1 MAYVIKGEVWNK
13 LVTWLPVLSWI
24 SDGNSKQKQS
34 KQAVV
39 GLGWRQRR
47 KISLCPN
54 SCGGQGIL
62 TEMEQKQSRWGVLP
76 GPLFSGADAGVGELW
91 EHHPCWSC
99 RQLCNKGSYSRIT
112 TVSGLWLATT
122 LPALAKVTVLGDT
135 LTSFYPEEESWVPW
149 GSSAE
154 QERPG
159 GRSAPGNCW
168 RLRCLAESPP
178 FTSYSP

>member
-1 MAYVIKGEVWNK
+1 MEIPSRSKASRQWWVWSEGREEK
-13 LVTWLPVLSWI
+13 FPCAPTPVVARVFW
-24 SDGNSKQKQS
+24 Q
-34 KQAVV
+34 
-39 GLGWRQRR
+39 
-47 KISLCPN
+47 
-54 SCGGQGIL
+54 
-62 TEMEQKQSRWGVLP
+62 EMKQKQSRWGVLP
-76 GPLFSGADAGVGELW
+76 GPLFSGADAGVEELW
-91 EHHPCWSC
+91 EYHPCWSC
-99 RQLCNKGSYSRIT
+99 RQLCNKGSYHRIT

-122 LPALAKVTVLGDT
+122 LPPLVKVTVLGDI

-168 RLRCLAESPP
+168 RLRCLAEPPP